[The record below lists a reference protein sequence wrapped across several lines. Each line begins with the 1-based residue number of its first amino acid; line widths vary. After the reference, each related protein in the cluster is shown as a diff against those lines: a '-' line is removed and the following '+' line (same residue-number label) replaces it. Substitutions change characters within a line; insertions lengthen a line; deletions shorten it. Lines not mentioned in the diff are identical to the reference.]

1 MENPSL
7 SHCATL
13 VANELAKI
21 RLQLTG
27 RRSGSYQQELTGLL
41 LRLEGNR
48 FVCPA
53 DIRSRVERETAAG
66 QKWLQDEFGLLLE
79 TRGETMLE
87 APDCDPVFIVN
98 LAKVIDD
105 LICERCGLRD
115 GKKGSL
121 PGSSAAK
128 GGRFA
133 SRGLNKR
140 VIRAIRRLRDTFW

>member
-41 LRLEGNR
+41 LRLGGNR
-48 FVCPA
+48 FVCSA